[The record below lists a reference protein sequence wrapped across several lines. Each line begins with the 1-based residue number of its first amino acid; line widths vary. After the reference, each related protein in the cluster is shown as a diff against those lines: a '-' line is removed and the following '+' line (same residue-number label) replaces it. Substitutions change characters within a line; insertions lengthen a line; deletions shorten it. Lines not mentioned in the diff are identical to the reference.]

1 MVCPFCLSH
10 ICTLTT
16 KTILSI
22 PYSHRTMS
30 PYGSETNFRGTIPR
44 TASFS
49 EIHGIAV
56 QQDASFRTQRL
67 HGILQQYHGNTGTE
81 SRCRMKKSFVPINKQ
96 SKKARKAYHSAQ
108 RSTWGILNPA
118 TRTMPNGKAYDR
130 KKQKVNDRSDRESSF
145 DSLPLPF
152 CPSLLINPT
161 GSKNILS

>member
-1 MVCPFCLSH
+1 
-10 ICTLTT
+10 
-16 KTILSI
+16 
-22 PYSHRTMS
+22 
-30 PYGSETNFRGTIPR
+30 
-44 TASFS
+44 
-49 EIHGIAV
+49 
-56 QQDASFRTQRL
+56 
-67 HGILQQYHGNTGTE
+67 
-81 SRCRMKKSFVPINKQ
+81 MKKSFVPINKQ

-152 CPSLLINPT
+152 CQSLLINPT

>member
-1 MVCPFCLSH
+1 
-10 ICTLTT
+10 
-16 KTILSI
+16 
-22 PYSHRTMS
+22 
-30 PYGSETNFRGTIPR
+30 
-44 TASFS
+44 
-49 EIHGIAV
+49 
-56 QQDASFRTQRL
+56 
-67 HGILQQYHGNTGTE
+67 
-81 SRCRMKKSFVPINKQ
+81 MKKSFVPINKQ

-130 KKQKVNDRSDRESSF
+130 KKQKVNDRSDTESSF

>member
-1 MVCPFCLSH
+1 
-10 ICTLTT
+10 
-16 KTILSI
+16 
-22 PYSHRTMS
+22 
-30 PYGSETNFRGTIPR
+30 
-44 TASFS
+44 
-49 EIHGIAV
+49 
-56 QQDASFRTQRL
+56 
-67 HGILQQYHGNTGTE
+67 
-81 SRCRMKKSFVPINKQ
+81 MKKSFVPINKQ

-152 CPSLLINPT
+152 GPSLLINPT

>member
-1 MVCPFCLSH
+1 
-10 ICTLTT
+10 
-16 KTILSI
+16 
-22 PYSHRTMS
+22 
-30 PYGSETNFRGTIPR
+30 
-44 TASFS
+44 
-49 EIHGIAV
+49 
-56 QQDASFRTQRL
+56 
-67 HGILQQYHGNTGTE
+67 
-81 SRCRMKKSFVPINKQ
+81 MKKSFVPINKQ

-130 KKQKVNDRSDRESSF
+130 KKQKVNNRSGRESSF

>member
-1 MVCPFCLSH
+1 
-10 ICTLTT
+10 
-16 KTILSI
+16 
-22 PYSHRTMS
+22 
-30 PYGSETNFRGTIPR
+30 
-44 TASFS
+44 
-49 EIHGIAV
+49 
-56 QQDASFRTQRL
+56 
-67 HGILQQYHGNTGTE
+67 
-81 SRCRMKKSFVPINKQ
+81 MKKSFVPINKQ

-130 KKQKVNDRSDRESSF
+130 KKQKVNDRSYRESSF

>member
-1 MVCPFCLSH
+1 
-10 ICTLTT
+10 
-16 KTILSI
+16 
-22 PYSHRTMS
+22 
-30 PYGSETNFRGTIPR
+30 
-44 TASFS
+44 
-49 EIHGIAV
+49 
-56 QQDASFRTQRL
+56 
-67 HGILQQYHGNTGTE
+67 
-81 SRCRMKKSFVPINKQ
+81 MKKSFVPINKQ

-152 CPSLLINPT
+152 SPSLLINPT

>member
-1 MVCPFCLSH
+1 
-10 ICTLTT
+10 
-16 KTILSI
+16 
-22 PYSHRTMS
+22 
-30 PYGSETNFRGTIPR
+30 
-44 TASFS
+44 
-49 EIHGIAV
+49 
-56 QQDASFRTQRL
+56 
-67 HGILQQYHGNTGTE
+67 
-81 SRCRMKKSFVPINKQ
+81 MKKSFVPINKQ

-152 CPSLLINPT
+152 WPSLLINPT

>member
-1 MVCPFCLSH
+1 
-10 ICTLTT
+10 
-16 KTILSI
+16 
-22 PYSHRTMS
+22 
-30 PYGSETNFRGTIPR
+30 
-44 TASFS
+44 
-49 EIHGIAV
+49 
-56 QQDASFRTQRL
+56 
-67 HGILQQYHGNTGTE
+67 
-81 SRCRMKKSFVPINKQ
+81 MKKSFVPINKQ

-145 DSLPLPF
+145 DPLPLPF